1 MPCWNPSAAAE
12 VVAAFIAPYFI
23 SLLII
28 SFHIGILMQAI
39 DGFCG
44 DMASVLQQ
52 KANIDNMLDNMYIGL
67 LLHTLAKKRNPTE
80 VNVSETRNPGSLN
93 AK

>member
-1 MPCWNPSAAAE
+1 
-12 VVAAFIAPYFI
+12 
-23 SLLII
+23 
-28 SFHIGILMQAI
+28 
-39 DGFCG
+39 
-44 DMASVLQQ
+44 MASVLQQ

-67 LLHTLAKKRNPTE
+67 LLHTLAKERNPTE